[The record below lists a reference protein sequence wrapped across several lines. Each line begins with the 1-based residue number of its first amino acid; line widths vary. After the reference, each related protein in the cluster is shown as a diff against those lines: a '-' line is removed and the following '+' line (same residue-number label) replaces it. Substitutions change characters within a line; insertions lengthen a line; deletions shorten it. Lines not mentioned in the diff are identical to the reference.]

1 MNVYNSLKKKP
12 SQINNMTTYSPIATK
27 KEDIE

>member
-1 MNVYNSLKKKP
+1 MNVYNSLKKN
-12 SQINNMTTYSPIATK
+12 SQINNMTTYSQIATK

>member
-1 MNVYNSLKKKP
+1 MNVYNSLKKKTAK
-12 SQINNMTTYSPIATK
+12 INNMTTYFQIATK